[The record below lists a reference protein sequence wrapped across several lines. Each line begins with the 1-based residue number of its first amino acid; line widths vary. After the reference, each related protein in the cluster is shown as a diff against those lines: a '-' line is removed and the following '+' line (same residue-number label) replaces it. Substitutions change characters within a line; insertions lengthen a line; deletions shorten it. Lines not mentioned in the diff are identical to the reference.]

1 MQLSLPDHRSPDHCL
16 IDATIARLEQGTLT
30 VPTHNDLA
38 NAIRALAMDAVQA
51 ANSGHPGMPM
61 GMADV
66 ATVLFGRFL
75 KFDPTDPAWPDRD
88 RFVLSAGHGSM
99 LLYALLHLTGYEDM
113 TLEQLKN
120 FRQLGSKTAG
130 HPEYGHAAGIET
142 TTGPLGQGL
151 ANAVGMT
158 LAERQL
164 RARFGKDLVDHRTY
178 VLASDGDLMEGIS
191 HEACSLAG
199 HQRLD
204 RLIVLYDDNQISIDG
219 STSLAFS
226 DDTVKRFAAYG
237 WHSVAIDGHDQA
249 QVEQA
254 LRAAQDS
261 DRPTLIAC
269 RTVIA
274 YGAPTK
280 AGTASAHGSPLGADE
295 IAATRER
302 LGWPYPAFEVPAAIL
317 DAWRAIGRRG
327 AEQRAS
333 WQTRLQSQEP
343 SVKTEFERAQAGHLP
358 EGLDRLLQ
366 EHKQRLA
373 SEKPTWATRKASQ
386 EALQMFTA
394 AVPEMIGGSADLTPS
409 NNTDTKSTPELN
421 AGAPGGRYIHY
432 GVREHA
438 MVAAMSGIA
447 LHRGLI
453 PYGGT
458 FLIFSDYCRPA
469 IRLAALMGQRVVYV
483 MTHDSIG
490 LGEDGPTHQPIEH
503 LAALRAMP
511 NLWVMRPADPI
522 ETAECWALALA
533 REDGPSLLALS
544 RQNVPTVRGPDDENH
559 DVNRCAKG
567 AYVLAEAEA
576 EGRRRLSLLA
586 TGTEVSIALKARERL
601 QAFGIGCAVVSMPCF
616 ELFDRQDEAYRAEVL
631 GSGPRIAV
639 EAASPYG
646 WARYVG
652 QESNVVG
659 MMGFGA
665 SAPAAKLYDHFGI
678 TADRVVELARRR
690 LSG

>member
-1 MQLSLPDHRSPDHCL
+1 
-16 IDATIARLEQGTLT
+16 LEQGTPA
-30 VPTHNDLA
+30 VPSHNDLA

-75 KFDPTDPAWPDRD
+75 KFDPSDPAWPDRD

-99 LLYALLHLTGYEDM
+99 LLYALLHLTGYADM

-130 HPEYGHAAGIET
+130 HPEHGHAAGIET

-151 ANAVGMT
+151 ANAVGMA

-164 RARFGKDLVDHRTY
+164 RARFGRELVDHRTY
-178 VLASDGDLMEGIS
+178 VIASDGDLMEGIS

-199 HQRLD
+199 HQRLN
-204 RLIVLYDDNQISIDG
+204 RLTVLYDDNHISIDG

-226 DDTVKRFAAYG
+226 DDTVQRFAAYG
-237 WHSVAIDGHDQA
+237 WHSVAIDGLDPA

-261 DRPTLIAC
+261 DRPSLIAC

-280 AGTASAHGSPLGADE
+280 AGTASAHGSPLGAEE
-295 IAATRER
+295 IAAARER
-302 LGWPYPAFEVPAAIL
+302 LGWPYPAFEVPAPIL
-317 DAWRAIGRRG
+317 EAWRAIGRRG
-327 AEQRAS
+327 AGERAA
-333 WQTRLQSQEP
+333 WQARLQACDP
-343 SVKTEFERAQAGHLP
+343 ARKADFEGALAGRLP
-358 EGLDRLLQ
+358 EDLDRLLQ
-366 EHKQRLA
+366 EHKRRLA
-373 SEKPTWATRKASQ
+373 SEKPSWATRKASQ
-386 EALQMFTA
+386 EALQLFTA
-394 AVPEMIGGSADLTPS
+394 AIPAMIGGSADLTPS

-421 AGAPGGRYIHY
+421 PGAPGGRYIHY

-438 MVAAMSGIA
+438 MAAAMNGMA
-447 LHRGLI
+447 LHGGLI

-533 REDGPSLLALS
+533 RTDGPSLLALS
-544 RQNVPTVRGPDDENH
+544 RQNVPTVRGPDDEN
-559 DVNRCAKG
+559 RCARG
-567 AYVLAEAEA
+567 GYVLAEAE
-576 EGRRRLSLLA
+576 GPRRVALLA

-601 QAFGIGCAVVSMPCF
+601 QSFGVGCAVVSLPCF
-616 ELFDRQDEAYRAEVL
+616 ELFDRQDEAYRAQVL
-631 GSGPRIAV
+631 GPGLRIAV

-659 MMGFGA
+659 MLGFGA
-665 SAPAAKLYDHFGI
+665 SAPAPKLYEHFGI
-678 TADRVVELARRR
+678 TAERVVELARRR
-690 LSG
+690 LSV

>member
-1 MQLSLPDHRSPDHCL
+1 
-16 IDATIARLEQGTLT
+16 

-66 ATVLFGRFL
+66 ATVLFGKFL
-75 KFDPTDPAWPDRD
+75 TFDPTAPAWPDRD

-113 TLEQLKN
+113 TLEELKN
-120 FRQLGSKTAG
+120 FRQLGSRTAG
-130 HPEYGHAAGIET
+130 HPEYGHAKGIET

-151 ANAVGMT
+151 ANSVGMA

-164 RARFGKDLVDHRTY
+164 RARFGADLVDHRTY
-178 VLASDGDLMEGIS
+178 VIASDGDLMEGIS
-191 HEACSLAG
+191 HEACSFAG
-199 HQRLD
+199 HQRLN
-204 RLIVLYDDNQISIDG
+204 RLVVLYDDNHISIDG

-226 DDTVKRFAAYG
+226 DDSVKRFAAYG
-237 WHSVAIDGHDQA
+237 WNSVAIDGHDPA

-261 DRPTLIAC
+261 DRPSLIAC

-280 AGTASAHGSPLGADE
+280 GGTAGAHGSPLGAEE
-295 IAATRER
+295 IAAARER
-302 LGWPYPAFEVPAAIL
+302 LGWPYPPFELPAPVL

-327 AEQRAS
+327 AEARAS
-333 WQTRLQSQEP
+333 WQARLQSQEP
-343 SVKTEFERAQAGHLP
+343 SLKAAFEQAQAGRLP
-358 EGLDRLLQ
+358 EGLDQLLQ
-366 EHKQRLA
+366 EHKRRLA
-373 SEKPTWATRKASQ
+373 EEKPSWATRKASQ
-386 EALQMFTA
+386 EALQVLTA
-394 AVPEMIGGSADLTPS
+394 AIPEMIGGSADLTPS
-409 NNTDTKSTPELN
+409 NNTDTKSTPDLN
-421 AGAPGGRYIHY
+421 PDNPGGRYIRY

-438 MVAAMSGIA
+438 MVAAMNGMA
-447 LHRGLI
+447 LHRGVI

-469 IRLAALMGQRVVYV
+469 IRLACLMGQRVVLV

-503 LAALRAMP
+503 LPSLRAMP

-522 ETAECWALALA
+522 ETAECWALVIA

-544 RQNVPTVRGPDDENH
+544 RQNVPTVRGPDDA
-559 DVNRCAKG
+559 NRCARG
-567 AYVLAEAEA
+567 GYVLAEA
-576 EGRRRLSLLA
+576 EGRRRVTLLA
-586 TGTEVSIALKARERL
+586 TGTEVSLALEAQKRL
-601 QAFGIGCAVVSMPCF
+601 QAFGVGCAVVSMPCF

-631 GSGPRIAV
+631 GSGLRIAI
-639 EAASPYG
+639 EAASAYG

-652 QESNVVG
+652 DESNVVG
-659 MMGFGA
+659 MTGFGA
-665 SAPAAKLYDHFGI
+665 SAPAPKLYEHFGI
-678 TADRVVELARRR
+678 TAERVVALARRR